1 MFSVLPGWGG
11 AVLVRCRTVKH
22 EMTIL
27 DKNRESPIEKTWNL
41 RRRMVG
47 YLEVL
52 FIVSA
57 LGAFSPVEEA
67 GKILL
72 RVHPR
77 DRTVVLRIG
86 FFDLVEFS
94 GVNDAPAGGRFRY
107 AEFGV
112 QHFVEDDVMDEK
124 AGYEGLIEE
133 GMHAND
139 VFVRRIA
146 SEADGASSPLPWHFS
161 PGDSGIDFVV
171 EVLLVDVVEQ
181 GF

>member
-1 MFSVLPGWGG
+1 MLPGWDG

-27 DKNRESPIEKTWNL
+27 DMNRESPIEKTWNL

-72 RVHPR
+72 RVLFNPL
-77 DRTVVLRIG
+77 VVSG
-86 FFDLVEFS
+86 FCGILYKV
-94 GVNDAPAGGRFRY
+94 
-107 AEFGV
+107 
-112 QHFVEDDVMDEK
+112 
-124 AGYEGLIEE
+124 
-133 GMHAND
+133 
-139 VFVRRIA
+139 
-146 SEADGASSPLPWHFS
+146 SENP
-161 PGDSGIDFVV
+161 
-171 EVLLVDVVEQ
+171 
-181 GF
+181 